1 MNEDKQEMLA
11 EIGIVY
17 GQQEA
22 TWQDNYELIKAYV
35 EKHHRLP
42 TGKNSIKMKNGYKTG
57 PWIANQK
64 IRIRNGVI
72 SKERE
77 ALLRDIGIG
86 CRGR

>member
-1 MNEDKQEMLA
+1 MLA
-11 EIGIVY
+11 EICIVY

-42 TGKNSIKMKNGYKTG
+42 TSKNSIKMKNGYKTG

-64 IRIRNGVI
+64 IRIRNSVI

-86 CRGR
+86 CRGQ